1 MLDEDDIEN
10 QKDEENEKDNKAEL
24 EQFVPKETINR
35 LTAINSR
42 NTKDSTEM
50 VPESEGNYEESTCS
64 MKEGSIL
71 GGVFALSSLALG
83 TGAFSIPIRCT
94 QIGLFWYVIFIII
107 GATAAYWTLTGFI
120 KAARNF
126 KGKEFEDYSLAVK
139 GIVGSQAGIFID
151 VIIVFYVFGVFV
163 QYQVIIYSLI
173 GRTIYEFF
181 ADQDK
186 YPKFK
191 DYEEDVWDSA
201 KIKFPIMFGTTL
213 LVTPLCLLKDIS
225 KMRFASTFAV
235 CALIYCI
242 LVVVIQTP
250 WFFKDYLDKYDKDD
264 SDTHANWF
272 DITKGFTSKL
282 NFFTG
287 IATVFFCYT
296 CHPGAFPVFKTLKNH
311 TEKRINTVFFR
322 SICLDIVI
330 YVLVAI
336 CGFMTAPTN
345 PKSLIIYRETIFDN
359 DIFMTI
365 AKIALGL
372 DLLLSL
378 PANYNSYRCSFF
390 LVFFHTDI
398 IDNKRNLLVT
408 IPTLLIS
415 TLIGALY
422 KDILSYISFFG
433 GFCSSIISYVIPG
446 SMIILTSG
454 ESMTSKKNILR
465 LIAVLCLATM
475 GFMGGVETI
484 RDNIRG
490 DNEDSD

>member
-151 VIIVFYVFGVFV
+151 VIIVFYAFGVFV

-311 TEKRINTVFFR
+311 TEKRINTVFF
-322 SICLDIVI
+322 
-330 YVLVAI
+330 
-336 CGFMTAPTN
+336 
-345 PKSLIIYRETIFDN
+345 
-359 DIFMTI
+359 
-365 AKIALGL
+365 
-372 DLLLSL
+372 
-378 PANYNSYRCSFF
+378 
-390 LVFFHTDI
+390 
-398 IDNKRNLLVT
+398 
-408 IPTLLIS
+408 
-415 TLIGALY
+415 
-422 KDILSYISFFG
+422 
-433 GFCSSIISYVIPG
+433 
-446 SMIILTSG
+446 
-454 ESMTSKKNILR
+454 
-465 LIAVLCLATM
+465 
-475 GFMGGVETI
+475 
-484 RDNIRG
+484 
-490 DNEDSD
+490 

>member
-1 MLDEDDIEN
+1 MLDEEEIE
-10 QKDEENEKDNKAEL
+10 KEKENEKAEL
-24 EQFVPKETINR
+24 EQFVPKETISR

-42 NTKDSTEM
+42 NTKDSIQPGEA
-50 VPESEGNYEESTCS
+50 PKEIYEESTCS
-64 MKEGSIL
+64 MKEGSIQ

-94 QIGLFWYVIFIII
+94 QIGLVWYVIFIII
-107 GATAAYWTLTGFI
+107 GSAAAYWTLTGLI
-120 KAARNF
+120 KAGRNF
-126 KGKEFEDYSLAVK
+126 KGIKYEDYSPAVK
-139 GIVGSQAGIFID
+139 GIIGRRAGIFID
-151 VIIVFYVFGVFV
+151 IVIVFYIFGVFV
-163 QYQVIIYSLI
+163 QYMVIIYSLI
-173 GRTIYEFF
+173 GRTMYEFF

-191 DYEEDVWDSA
+191 DYEEDVWDQT
-201 KIKFPIMFGTTL
+201 KIKYPIMFGTTL
-213 LVTPLCLLKDIS
+213 LVTPICLLKDIS

-242 LVVVIQTP
+242 LVVVVQTP
-250 WFFKDYLDKYDKDD
+250 WFYKDYLDNYDEDD

-282 NFFTG
+282 HFFTG
-287 IATVFFCYT
+287 VATVFFCYT
-296 CHPGAFPVFKTLKNH
+296 CHPGAFPVFKTLKNN

-322 SICLDIVI
+322 SICLDIII
-330 YVLVAI
+330 YVLIAI
-336 CGFMTAPTN
+336 TGFMTAPTN
-345 PKSLIIYRETIFDN
+345 PKSLIIYRESVFDN

-372 DLLLSL
+372 DLFLSL
-378 PANYNSYRCSFF
+378 PANYNSFRCSFF
-390 LVFFHTDI
+390 MVFFNTDK
-398 IDNKRNLLVT
+398 IDNKRNFLVT
-408 IPTLLIS
+408 IPTLLLS

-433 GFCSSIISYVIPG
+433 GFCSSIICYVIPG
-446 SMIILTSG
+446 SMIILTSR
-454 ESMTSKKNILR
+454 ENITSKKNIIR
-465 LIAVLCLATM
+465 IIVVVCLATI

-490 DNEDSD
+490 TNDDDD